1 VAARSENL
9 MLGKEKKS
17 IAENEKKKRLLDKET
32 VTGF

>member
-17 IAENEKKKRLLDKET
+17 IAENEKKNGCWTKKL
-32 VTGF
+32 